1 MAVTKTHP
9 IKSTLKAA
17 IDYICNSE
25 KTDGKLLV
33 SSYGCAAETADIEF
47 AWTRRHAIDKGTN
60 LGRHLI
66 QAFQPGEVTPEQAH
80 EIGME
85 LAKEILGGK
94 YEFVLTTHID
104 KDHVHNHLIFNAVSF
119 ADHKHYHSNKR
130 SYHYIRRTSDRLCKE
145 HGLSV
150 IILGQ
155 DKGKSY
161 IEHQATQNGTSYKAK
176 LKAAID
182 RLLPACS
189 DLEELLRRLQRE
201 GYEIKRGKYISAREP
216 DRERFT
222 RLKTLG
228 VDYTEEAIA
237 ARIAGRSRPSRRP
250 KQRDGEISLLI
261 DIQNNIKAQ
270 QSAGYRRWA
279 TIENLK
285 RIADT
290 SNFLTEHGIGSYE
303 ELLDRCE
310 AVSTSVARL
319 KADLR
324 DTGTRIDELA
334 LKMKHVGTY
343 RQLNQIDESYPHRYT
358 DGQLCLETD
367 AAIRICFLAGFD
379 LEIWMRDFVEPYY
392 FSYEYYQRYGVFP
405 FGERAHGI
413 EGVLQTYG
421 EYFNEPDYVKVFRLM
436 EFIQFGQYRG
446 HLPCPCGSGEKTR
459 SCHGKFIKKFF
470 ENSNLK
476 IIVQRDY
483 KTIKEVL
490 YAYYEQ
496 SRNTKATK

>member
-17 IDYICNSE
+17 IDYICNPE

-66 QAFQPGEVTPEQAH
+66 QAFQSGEVTPEQAH

-94 YEFVLTTHID
+94 YEFVLTTHIE

-150 IILGQ
+150 IIPGQ

-161 IEHQATQNGTSYKAK
+161 IEHQAAQNGTSYKAK

-189 DLEELLRRLQRE
+189 NLEELLRRLQRE
-201 GYEIKRGKYISAREP
+201 GYEVKRGKYISARAP
-216 DRERFT
+216 DQERFT

-228 VDYTEEAIA
+228 VDYTEEALV
-237 ARIAGRSRPSRRP
+237 ARIAGRSRPSRQP
-250 KQRDGEISLLI
+250 QQRTGKPSLLI
-261 DIQNNIKAQ
+261 NIQNNLKAQ
-270 QSAGYRRWA
+270 QSAGYKHWA

-285 RIADT
+285 RAAET
-290 SNFLTEHGIGSYE
+290 LNFLTEHGISSYE
-303 ELLDRCE
+303 EPAERCDG
-310 AVSTSVARL
+310 AAAAAARV

-324 DTGTRIDELA
+324 ATEKEMEWLTLT
-334 LKMKHVGTY
+334 MKHAATY
-343 RQLNQIDESYPHRYT
+343 RQLRPMYDQYRQSRDKEKFLRGHEGEIILFEATARELKRLDAVPLPATQRLRAEMDELTTRRT
-358 DGQLCLETD
+358 
-367 AAIRICFLAGFD
+367 A
-379 LEIWMRDFVEPYY
+379 
-392 FSYEYYQRYGVFP
+392 
-405 FGERAHGI
+405 
-413 EGVLQTYG
+413 LQTELRKIQKEEK
-421 EYFNEPDYVKVFRLM
+421 EYDMMQKNIDILLSNQNKR
-436 EFIQFGQYRG
+436 
-446 HLPCPCGSGEKTR
+446 SKTKD
-459 SCHGKFIKKFF
+459 HEI
-470 ENSNLK
+470 E
-476 IIVQRDY
+476 
-483 KTIKEVL
+483 
-490 YAYYEQ
+490 
-496 SRNTKATK
+496 

>member
-17 IDYICNSE
+17 IDYICNPE

-47 AWTRRHAIDKGTN
+47 SWTRHHAIDKGTN

-130 SYHYIRRTSDRLCKE
+130 SYYYIRRTSDRICKE

-150 IILGQ
+150 IVPGR

-161 IEHQATQNGTSYKAK
+161 IEHQAAQAGTSYKAK

-182 RLLPACS
+182 QLIPASADFEDLL
-189 DLEELLRRLQRE
+189 LRLQRE
-201 GYEIKRGKYISAREP
+201 GYEIKRGKYVSCRVS
-216 DRERFT
+216 DQERFT
-222 RLKTLG
+222 RMKTLG
-228 VDYTEEAIA
+228 VDYTEEAIT
-237 ARIAGRSRPSRRP
+237 ARIAGRSRPSRQP
-250 KQRDGEISLLI
+250 KQRDGRISLLI

-310 AVSTSVARL
+310 AASASVARL

-324 DTGTRIDELA
+324 DTGAKIDELA
-334 LKMKHVGTY
+334 LKMKHVSTY
-343 RQLNQIDESYPHRYT
+343 RQLKPIYNRYKASR
-358 DGQLCLETD
+358 DKEK
-367 AAIRICFLAGFD
+367 FL
-379 LEIWMRDFVEPYY
+379 
-392 FSYEYYQRYGVFP
+392 
-405 FGERAHGI
+405 
-413 EGVLQTYG
+413 
-421 EYFNEPDYVKVFRLM
+421 
-436 EFIQFGQYRG
+436 RG
-446 HLPCPCGSGEKTR
+446 HESEIILFEAAARECKRLGAVPLPATERMQAEMDELNVRKAALKAELQKAQREEQDYAAMRRNVEDFLSTPQQEQER
-459 SCHGKFIKKFF
+459 KKNV
-470 ENSNLK
+470 EL
-476 IIVQRDY
+476 
-483 KTIKEVL
+483 E
-490 YAYYEQ
+490 
-496 SRNTKATK
+496 

>member
-17 IDYICNSE
+17 IDYICNPE

-33 SSYGCAAETADIEF
+33 SAYGCAAETADIEF
-47 AWTRRHAIDKGTN
+47 SWTRRHAIDKGTN

-130 SYHYIRRTSDRLCKE
+130 SYHDIRRISDRLCKE

-150 IILGQ
+150 IIPGQ

-161 IEHQATQNGTSYKAK
+161 IEHQAAQNGTSYKAK

-201 GYEIKRGKYISAREP
+201 GYEIKRGKYISARAP
-216 DRERFT
+216 DQERFT

-228 VDYTEEAIA
+228 VDYTEEALA
-237 ARIAGRSRPSRRP
+237 ARIVGRSRPSRQP
-250 KQRDGEISLLI
+250 KQRNGKISLLI

-310 AVSTSVARL
+310 ATTVSVARL
-319 KADLR
+319 KANLR
-324 DTGTRIDELA
+324 DTGAKIDELA
-334 LKMKHVGTY
+334 LKIKHVGTY
-343 RQLNQIDESYPHRYT
+343 RQLKPIYDRYKASRDKEKFLRGHESEII
-358 DGQLCLETD
+358 LFE
-367 AAIRICFLAGFD
+367 AAARECKRLGAVP
-379 LEIWMRDFVEPYY
+379 LPTTESMKT
-392 FSYEYYQRYGVFP
+392 
-405 FGERAHGI
+405 ERARLTAERERLLAEYKAARSEALQYSII
-413 EGVLQTYG
+413 ERNVDVLLTSPKDH
-421 EYFNEPDYVKVFRLM
+421 EYHFQL
-436 EFIQFGQYRG
+436 
-446 HLPCPCGSGEKTR
+446 
-459 SCHGKFIKKFF
+459 
-470 ENSNLK
+470 
-476 IIVQRDY
+476 
-483 KTIKEVL
+483 
-490 YAYYEQ
+490 
-496 SRNTKATK
+496 

>member
-17 IDYICNSE
+17 IDYICNPE

-33 SSYGCAAETADIEF
+33 SSYGCAAETANIEF

-119 ADHKHYHSNKR
+119 VDHKHYHSNKR

-145 HGLSV
+145 QGLSV
-150 IILGQ
+150 IIPGQ
-155 DKGKSY
+155 DKDKSY
-161 IEHQATQNGTSYKAK
+161 IGHQAAQNGTSYKAK

-182 RLLPACS
+182 RLLPDCS

-201 GYEIKRGKYISAREP
+201 GYEIKRGKYISARAP
-216 DRERFT
+216 DQERFT

-228 VDYTEEAIA
+228 VDYTEEALV
-237 ARIAGRSRPSRRP
+237 ARIAGRPKPSRQP
-250 KQRDGEISLLI
+250 QQRTGKPSLLI
-261 DIQNNIKAQ
+261 NIQNNLKVQ
-270 QSAGYRRWA
+270 QSAGYKHWA

-285 RIADT
+285 RAAET
-290 SNFLTEHGIGSYE
+290 LNFLTEHGISGYE
-303 ELLDRCE
+303 ELAERCNG
-310 AVSTSVARL
+310 AAAATARM

-324 DTGTRIDELA
+324 ATEKEMERLTLT
-334 LKMKHVGTY
+334 MKHAATY
-343 RQLNQIDESYPHRYT
+343 RQLRPMYDQYRQSRDKEKFLRGHEGEIILFEATARELKRLDAVPLPATQRLRAEMDELTTRRT
-358 DGQLCLETD
+358 
-367 AAIRICFLAGFD
+367 A
-379 LEIWMRDFVEPYY
+379 
-392 FSYEYYQRYGVFP
+392 
-405 FGERAHGI
+405 
-413 EGVLQTYG
+413 LQTELRKIQKEEK
-421 EYFNEPDYVKVFRLM
+421 EYDM
-436 EFIQFGQYRG
+436 IQKNIDILLSNQNKRG
-446 HLPCPCGSGEKTR
+446 KTKD
-459 SCHGKFIKKFF
+459 HEI
-470 ENSNLK
+470 E
-476 IIVQRDY
+476 
-483 KTIKEVL
+483 
-490 YAYYEQ
+490 
-496 SRNTKATK
+496 

>member
-17 IDYICNSE
+17 IDYICNPE

-130 SYHYIRRTSDRLCKE
+130 SYHDIRRTSDRLCKE

-150 IILGQ
+150 IIPGQ

-161 IEHQATQNGTSYKAK
+161 IEHQAAQNGTSYKAK

-189 DLEELLRRLQRE
+189 NLEELLRRLQRE
-201 GYEIKRGKYISAREP
+201 GYEIKRGKYISARAP
-216 DRERFT
+216 DQERFT

-228 VDYTEEAIA
+228 ADYAEDALA
-237 ARIAGRSRPSRRP
+237 ARLAGRARPSRQP
-250 KQRDGEISLLI
+250 KHQSGKISLLI

-270 QSAGYRRWA
+270 QSAGYRHWA

-285 RIADT
+285 RIAET
-290 SNFLTEHGIGSYE
+290 SNFLTEHGIGNYE
-303 ELLDRCE
+303 ELVDRCE
-310 AVSTSVARL
+310 AASASIARL

-324 DTGTRIDELA
+324 DTGAKVDELA

-343 RQLNQIDESYPHRYT
+343 RQLKPIYDRYKASR
-358 DGQLCLETD
+358 DKEK
-367 AAIRICFLAGFD
+367 FL
-379 LEIWMRDFVEPYY
+379 
-392 FSYEYYQRYGVFP
+392 
-405 FGERAHGI
+405 
-413 EGVLQTYG
+413 
-421 EYFNEPDYVKVFRLM
+421 
-436 EFIQFGQYRG
+436 RG
-446 HLPCPCGSGEKTR
+446 HESEIILFEAAARALKRLGAVPLPTTESMKTELANLNA
-459 SCHGKFIKKFF
+459 
-470 ENSNLK
+470 ENERLLAEYKAARAEAQEYETVKQNVDALLTVAK
-476 IIVQRDY
+476 EQEQQRRH
-483 KTIKEVL
+483 EL
-490 YAYYEQ
+490 E
-496 SRNTKATK
+496 

>member
-17 IDYICNSE
+17 IDYICNPD

-33 SSYGCAAETADIEF
+33 SSFGCTAETADIEF
-47 AWTRRHAIDKGTN
+47 EWTRRHSIDKGTH

-66 QAFQPGEVTPEQAH
+66 QAFEPREVTPEEAH
-80 EIGME
+80 RIGME
-85 LAKEILGGK
+85 LAREVLGGK

-150 IILGQ
+150 IIPGQ

-201 GYEIKRGKYISAREP
+201 GYEIKRGKYISARAP
-216 DRERFT
+216 NQERFT

-228 VDYTEEAIA
+228 ADYTEEALA
-237 ARIAGRSRPSRRP
+237 ARIAGRSRPSRQP
-250 KQRDGEISLLI
+250 KQQNGKISLLI

-270 QSAGYRRWA
+270 QSAGFTHWA
-279 TIENLK
+279 KLNNLK
-285 RIADT
+285 QAAKT
-290 SNFLTEHGIGSYE
+290 MNFLTEHGIGSYE
-303 ELLDRCE
+303 ELVERCD
-310 AVSTSVARL
+310 AVAAASIRTRES
-319 KADLR
+319 LR
-324 DTGTRIDELA
+324 DTEQRIADLA
-334 LKMKHVGTY
+334 LLGKQLDTY
-343 RQLNQIDESYPHRYT
+343 RKLKPVYDRYKASKDKEKFLRGFESEIILFEAAAREIKKAGLTKLPSSEKLKAESNGLAARKTTLQAELRKIQREEKEYDTLRQNVDT
-358 DGQLCLETD
+358 LLEKPKEQEQQ
-367 AAIRICFLAGFD
+367 RQRGND
-379 LEIWMRDFVEPYY
+379 LE
-392 FSYEYYQRYGVFP
+392 
-405 FGERAHGI
+405 
-413 EGVLQTYG
+413 
-421 EYFNEPDYVKVFRLM
+421 
-436 EFIQFGQYRG
+436 
-446 HLPCPCGSGEKTR
+446 
-459 SCHGKFIKKFF
+459 
-470 ENSNLK
+470 
-476 IIVQRDY
+476 
-483 KTIKEVL
+483 
-490 YAYYEQ
+490 
-496 SRNTKATK
+496 

>member
-17 IDYICNSE
+17 IDYICNPE

-150 IILGQ
+150 IIPGQ

-201 GYEIKRGKYISAREP
+201 GYEIKRGKYISARAP
-216 DRERFT
+216 DQERFT

-228 VDYTEEAIA
+228 ADYTEEALA
-237 ARIAGRSRPSRRP
+237 ARIAGRARPSRQP
-250 KQRDGEISLLI
+250 KQRSGKISLLI

-303 ELLDRCE
+303 ELMDRCE
-310 AVSTSVARL
+310 AASVSVSRL

-324 DTGTRIDELA
+324 DTGAKIDELT

-343 RQLNQIDESYPHRYT
+343 RQLKPIYDRYKASR
-358 DGQLCLETD
+358 DKEK
-367 AAIRICFLAGFD
+367 FL
-379 LEIWMRDFVEPYY
+379 
-392 FSYEYYQRYGVFP
+392 
-405 FGERAHGI
+405 
-413 EGVLQTYG
+413 
-421 EYFNEPDYVKVFRLM
+421 
-436 EFIQFGQYRG
+436 RG
-446 HLPCPCGSGEKTR
+446 HESEIILFEAAARECKRLGAVPLPVTERMQAEMDELNARKTTLKAELQKAQR
-459 SCHGKFIKKFF
+459 EERNYAAMRRNVEDFLSPPQQEQERKKNV
-470 ENSNLK
+470 EL
-476 IIVQRDY
+476 
-483 KTIKEVL
+483 E
-490 YAYYEQ
+490 
-496 SRNTKATK
+496 